1 MVGEGVDQGDRAH
14 GPVTAKVGGTEEQT
28 EVDKDQV
35 GEGERF
41 WQACRVASRI
51 VELGEHW
58 QRGTLEQQA
67 GCKEE

>member
-14 GPVTAKVGGTEEQT
+14 GPVTAEVGGTEEQT
-28 EVDKDQV
+28 KVYIDQV
-35 GEGERF
+35 GKGERF
-41 WQACRVASRI
+41 WQGCCVASRI